1 MSTCQTLQFLERSES
16 IVTTQFSD
24 LAHFLPLAGSV
35 YAFSTTFFIHFWD
48 AFPHQV
54 SSTRCSENSDGLVL
68 RGTRFLS
75 FTFFSLVH
83 LRKEQECPRLE
94 AWIASKDVL
103 EPWDLWMLSWG
114 SSKYLAHQQ
123 CTCSVGWLDAAQC
136 VLPFPVVI
144 HEDHPWCSGLSE
156 VCLVGWDIV
165 WISMGKRIHGRFTVA
180 VSLFVFKPDM
190 QRWGSSWCTA

>member
-1 MSTCQTLQFLERSES
+1 MLS
-16 IVTTQFSD
+16 
-24 LAHFLPLAGSV
+24 A
-35 YAFSTTFFIHFWD
+35 TFFIHFWD

-144 HEDHPWCSGLSE
+144 HEDHPSPFMMLRTIRSVPCRVRYSLDFHGQKDTRKIYCCCIAFCVQARYAE
-156 VCLVGWDIV
+156 VRLILMHCIDWLEGEHQNMMSLVW
-165 WISMGKRIHGRFTVA
+165 
-180 VSLFVFKPDM
+180 SL
-190 QRWGSSWCTA
+190 